1 MKVGPN
7 ANFPVAVRPYST
19 EVDEETA
26 HLYVNVFD
34 VRLNV
39 SVHVTFVPDISH
51 LGPPWDGSTLPG
63 NLELVTTVPQARL
76 AAVLTSRYVV
86 TPNDRYAGTE
96 ETFLL
101 GAAPEQHGVV
111 FYVTRTE
118 FERYRAGL
126 DALSEITGTTFVGVR
141 VGDLR
146 EYDVIT
152 YLEQR
157 VLGSAWLRPRDATL
171 LGR

>member
-1 MKVGPN
+1 MKVSPN

-26 HLYVNVFD
+26 HLYLNVFD

-51 LGPPWDGSTLPG
+51 LAPPWDGGTLPE
-63 NLELVTTVPQARL
+63 NVELITTVPQARL
-76 AAVLTSRYVV
+76 AAVLMSRYVV

-101 GAAPEQHGVV
+101 GEAPDDHGVV
-111 FYVTRTE
+111 FYVTRAE

-126 DALSEITGTTFVGVR
+126 DALSDVTGTTFVGVR

-146 EYDVIT
+146 EYDAIT
-152 YLEQR
+152 FLEQR
-157 VLGSAWLRPRDATL
+157 VLGSTWLRPRDAAF